1 MHTKARALLRAHM
14 MVRSSKSRARERRAV
29 CMRRAHGAQEY
40 SVFMRLTGSRRELSV
55 CVCMCVMLYE
65 PELCVK
71 AVGCI

>member
-1 MHTKARALLRAHM
+1 MVHTKARALLRAHM

-55 CVCMCVMLYE
+55 CVYVCDALRAGA
-65 PELCVK
+65 LC
-71 AVGCI
+71 